1 MYHLMEVFREPLTV
15 GQMAGPKTWAAA
27 TASAVVTLLVG
38 WWFFSRKAD
47 ELAYR
52 I

>member
-1 MYHLMEVFREPLTV
+1 MYHLMEVFREPLV
-15 GQMAGPKTWAAA
+15 VSSMAGYKTWTAA
-27 TASAVVTLLVG
+27 TVAAFVALIFG

>member
-1 MYHLMEVFREPLTV
+1 LTV
-15 GQMAGPKTWAAA
+15 GSMAGPKTWAAA
-27 TASAVVTLLVG
+27 AVAALLTLVFG